1 MNMKRLL
8 FVVAAVVFISGQ
20 SLAQVINSNHG
31 KRFEQLERMLR
42 DPSVYRT
49 ASGAPGHEYW
59 QQKADYVIEAELDDT
74 NQRLTGSEKI
84 TYHNNSPDPLEYLWI
99 SLDENVRQPE
109 NPVYKWE
116 ESSIRNRM
124 SYEQL
129 VALNGHDND
138 WGFHITEVKDAKGGN
153 MTYTINETMMR
164 IDLPSPL
171 KAGEKMTFGIKW
183 WYNTTPRDESGARG
197 GYEYFPE
204 DGNYM
209 YTITGWYP
217 RMAVYSDFQGWN
229 NKQFTGRGEFA
240 LTFGDF
246 DVKMTVPNDHVVG
259 STGVLQNPN
268 TVLTAE
274 QRKRWEQ
281 AKKSEVEPVEIVT
294 LAEAKAAEKGK
305 PTGKKTWNF
314 KAENVRDFAWTSSRK
329 FVWDAMAVTIEGRS
343 DKPMAM
349 SYYAKEAYGIYAPYS
364 TKAVAHTLKTY
375 SKYTIPYPYPVAIS
389 VEASNGMEYPM
400 ICFNYGRTL
409 PDGTYPESTKWGA
422 IGVII
427 HEVGHNFFP
436 MIVNSD
442 ERQWTWM
449 DEGLNTFMQ
458 YLTEQEFDENYPSRR
473 GPAHKIAPYMGLPK
487 DQLEP
492 IMTNS
497 ENIIGFG
504 NNAYAK
510 AATGLNILR
519 ETIMG
524 RELFDF
530 AFKEYAQRW
539 AFKHPTPDD
548 LFRTLEDASA
558 VDLDWFI
565 RGWYF
570 TIDNTDIAIDDVKWY
585 KLDTKNPAVEYPRMK
600 AEAAEADY
608 DIRKDKNKEEGM
620 TYYAEKD
627 KGLQDFYYSYDEFK
641 VTEDAK
647 NAYQRFSASLSD
659 QERAILGSNKNFYQI
674 DFSNQGGLV
683 MPIIIEWTYADGT
696 TEIERIPAYIWRKN
710 EDKVTKAF
718 MKDKEVVQIRLDPK
732 RETADTNEDNNYFPR
747 VNKPSRFEMFR
758 GGGAGARGQATGS
771 NPMQK
776 ANGGN

>member
-1 MNMKRLL
+1 MKRLL
-8 FVVAAVVFISGQ
+8 FVVTAVVFISGQ

-84 TYHNNSPDPLEYLWI
+84 TYYNNSPDPLEYLWI
-99 SLDENVRQPE
+99 SLDENVRQPD

-116 ESSIRNRM
+116 ESAIRNRM
-124 SYEQL
+124 SYDQIK
-129 VALNGHDND
+129 ALNGHDND

-171 KAGEKMTFGIKW
+171 KAGDKMTFGIKW

-570 TIDNTDIAIDDVKWY
+570 TIDNTDIAIDDVQWY

-620 TYYAEKD
+620 IYYAEKD

-641 VTEDAK
+641 VTEEAK

-659 QERAILGSNKNFYQI
+659 QERAMLGSNKNFYQI

-718 MKDKEVVQIRLDPK
+718 MKDKEVVQIRIDPK

>member
-1 MNMKRLL
+1 MKKLTYL
-8 FVVAAVVFISGQ
+8 IIAMGFFATATYGQVV
-20 SLAQVINSNHG
+20 NSNHG

-49 ASGAPGHEYW
+49 ASGAPGPKYW
-59 QQKADYVIEAELDDT
+59 QQKADYKISATLDDE
-74 NQRLTGSEKI
+74 NQRLTGSETI
-84 TYHNNSPDPLEYLWI
+84 TYYNNSPDPLEYLWLA
-99 SLDENVRQPE
+99 LDENVRQPD
-109 NPVYKWE
+109 NDSYKFDP
-116 ESSIRNRM
+116 SSIRPRM
-124 SYEQL
+124 SYGQID
-129 VALNGHDND
+129 ALDGHDND
-138 WGFHITEVKDAKGGN
+138 WGFHITKVADAKGQP
-153 MTYTINETMMR
+153 MTYIINQTMMR
-164 IDLPSPL
+164 IDLAKTL
-171 KAGEKMTFGIKW
+171 KPGEKISFNIDW
-183 WYNTTPRDESGARG
+183 WYNTTNRSESGARG
-197 GYEYFPE
+197 GHEYFPE
-204 DGNYM
+204 DGNYI
-209 YTITGWYP
+209 YTITGWFP

-240 LTFGDF
+240 LTFGDY
-246 DVKMTVPNDHVVG
+246 DVEMTVPADHIVG
-259 STGVLQNPN
+259 STGSLQNAKE
-268 TVLTAE
+268 VLTSE
-274 QRKRWEQ
+274 QQQRWAQ
-281 AKKSEVEPVEIVT
+281 AQKEFVEPVKIVT
-294 LAEAKAAEKGK
+294 LEEAKENEKEG
-305 PTGKKTWNF
+305 TTATKTWNF

-329 FVWDAMAVTIEGRS
+329 FVWDAMAADIEGRE
-343 DKPMAM
+343 DHPMAM
-349 SYYAKEAYGIYAPYS
+349 SYYAKEAYGIYERYS

-409 PDGTYPESTKWGA
+409 PDGTYSEATKYGA

-449 DEGLNTFMQ
+449 DEGLNTFVQ
-458 YLTEQEFDENYPSRR
+458 YLTEQEFDNNYPHRR
-473 GPAHKIAPYMGLPK
+473 GPAAKIAPYMALPK

-530 AFKEYAQRW
+530 AFKQYAKRW

-570 TIDNTDIAIDDVKWY
+570 TIDNVDISVDNVKWF
-585 KLDTKNPAVEYPRMK
+585 KLDTKNPDVEYPI
-600 AEAAEADY
+600 AEAAFKEANTDVA
-608 DIRKDKNKEEGM
+608 DKRNREEGLEF
-620 TYYAEKD
+620 YVEED
-627 KGLQDFYYSYDEFK
+627 QRLQDFYYSYNQFEVTDEAR
-641 VTEDAK
+641 T
-647 NAYQRFSASLSD
+647 AYQRFTATLSD
-659 QERAILGSNKNFYQI
+659 EEKALLGDDKNFYEI
-674 DFSNQGGLV
+674 EFSNVGGLV
-683 MPIIIEWTYADGT
+683 MPIIIEWTYVDGS
-696 TEIERIPAYIWRKN
+696 TEVETIPAYIWRKN

-718 MKDKEVVQIRLDPK
+718 MKDKEVAQIRIDPY
-732 RETADTNEDNNYFPR
+732 RETADTDEANNYWPR
-747 VNKPSRFEMFR
+747 NNQPTRFELYKSR
-758 GGGAGARGQATGS
+758 GGGARGQSFGA